1 MATWLN
7 ISEAPDFRQIGN
19 VLDNVSIALQS
30 QYAHSQKFRNVGT
43 VLNTNID
50 VSGQIDQT
58 YKDIMDPRTAKGV
71 YLDWWGERIGVNR
84 NIEINGNYVTLNDDY
99 FRFLLYYRAL
109 SNISDTTSYTVNNL
123 LSMLIDLPIFVQDD
137 LDMTFKIYIM
147 GSLTD
152 LQKTII
158 KKYGLLN
165 RPAGVLLS
173 GIIVYSEPG
182 EMFGFFGSGLQPFD
196 QAPFNSSEDLL
207 NE

>member
-43 VLNTNID
+43 VLNGNID

>member
-7 ISEAPDFRQIGN
+7 INEAPDFRKIGN
-19 VLDNVSIALQS
+19 VFDNVSIALQS
-30 QYAHSQKFRNVGT
+30 QYAHSQRYRNIGT
-43 VLNTNID
+43 VLNQNID
-50 VSGQIDQT
+50 VSGQIDQIF
-58 YKDIMDPRTAKGV
+58 KDIMNPVTAKGIF
-71 YLDWWGERIGVNR
+71 LDWWGARVGVNR
-84 NIEINGNYVTLNDDY
+84 NIEINGSYVTLNDDY
-99 FRFLLYYRAL
+99 FRFLLFYRAL
-109 SNISDTTSYTVNNL
+109 SNISDTTAYTVNNL
-123 LSMLIDLPIFVQDD
+123 LSLLITLPVFVQDN

-147 GSLTD
+147 GSLTA

-182 EMFGFFGSGLQPFD
+182 KMFGFFGSGLQPFN

>member
-43 VLNTNID
+43 VLNSNID
-50 VSGQIDQT
+50 VSGQIDQI

>member
-43 VLNTNID
+43 VLNSNID

-71 YLDWWGERIGVNR
+71 YLDWWGERIGASR

>member
-43 VLNTNID
+43 VLNSNID

>member
-43 VLNTNID
+43 VLNSNID

-109 SNISDTTSYTVNNL
+109 SNISDTTAYTVNNL
-123 LSMLIDLPIFVQDD
+123 LSLLIDLPVFVHDN

-165 RPAGVLLS
+165 RPAGVFLS

-182 EMFGFFGSGLQPFD
+182 EMFSFFGSGLQPFD